1 MTDRGYRSTKFVLLG
16 GMLLYWIA
24 GNMFFSEIHE
34 TDFHAAIAG
43 AMVSLFASMLFLI
56 SFVCLITYHHIRI
69 LYKKI
74 HDLEGEETPPNETK

>member
-24 GNMFFSEIHE
+24 GNMFFTEMHE

-56 SFVCLITYHHIRI
+56 SFMCLITHHHIRI

-74 HDLEGEETPPNETK
+74 MISKEEETP